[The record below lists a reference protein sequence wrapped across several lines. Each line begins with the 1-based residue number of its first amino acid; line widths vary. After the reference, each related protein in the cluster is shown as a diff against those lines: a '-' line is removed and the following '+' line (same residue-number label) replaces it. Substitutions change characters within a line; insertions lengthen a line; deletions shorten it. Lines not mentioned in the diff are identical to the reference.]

1 MTTKQAV
8 VDVLKERRMTQAD
21 LASKAG
27 YSAQSSIST
36 SLNRSAMQIDTLLR
50 FLDALDCEIVIR
62 DKSKYHK
69 EWIID
74 RP

>member
-1 MTTKQAV
+1 MTTKEAV
-8 VDVLKERRMTQAD
+8 VDVLKERRMTQSD
-21 LASKAG
+21 LAVKSG
-27 YSAQSSIST
+27 YSGQSAISM

-69 EWIID
+69 EWVID
-74 RP
+74 KP